1 MKKSA
6 FIAAF
11 AAGLLGLAACS
22 EQEVTTAPEA
32 PEAGN
37 TGFTVRATVDATRTS
52 VDNYAVSWDE
62 GDNMSILINNGQ
74 KDELYEFTWTGKGD
88 LFSSESFTPSA
99 GVNYIWYAL
108 FPYDSHFTSLN
119 DDYSSAYVNIPA
131 KSGLMQ
137 KAPGDMSHLANMPLY
152 GYAETKGDK
161 IPEIKMHH
169 LTSVIQLSIANNLSE
184 DLDISSIGLD
194 NNSGAL
200 LSGTFYVNCESG
212 EILKSDTE
220 TQQYTFT
227 DVTLGLTDG
236 TVKAG
241 ETGVFYIPVAAATIN
256 PGKDLVFTI
265 TDNNKGKAVITKNL
279 VSGLTFNPGR
289 YRRTSITIDSN
300 TEFEGPAQYSL
311 YTGDLVEDDYI
322 VVYDNRAMKAAVSSN
337 RLSYEKVE
345 PSDNV
350 ITSFDESI
358 VWHIAKS
365 GNYWTIYNSAEKKY
379 AASNGTKN
387 QAQLLDNGTDDM
399 SLWTVT
405 PSSGAFDFVNK
416 SNAAAEV
423 NSNLR
428 NNGTYG
434 FACYSSSIGGAL
446 SLYRKGMSSGIAF
459 SEDSY
464 TLTLGSNDYSSFTGQ
479 ALINPKNVNVSYS
492 SSNEG
497 VAAVA
502 SDGTVTL
509 KGGVGSTTIT
519 ASFAGDGSYFAS
531 AVSYV
536 VTVISEYD
544 FTTVA
549 ELNALAADN
558 AGEVTG
564 TLSNAVVSY
573 VPGANDAI
581 IKDATGSILYHKKN
595 HGLKQGQTYTG
606 EATVNATLYNGV
618 CEITSLV
625 ATFVGEQAVVE
636 PEVVSLSSISDYDTW
651 QAAYVKVENLVV
663 ASVSGKNVY
672 VQNGEGTYLVYS
684 NPGNAT
690 CAAGDII
697 TVIGTVT
704 KYNNNPQIKVW
715 SADNIIINQGHQI
728 ANHAVTFT
736 QPEKGGS
743 FTVSANGAQISS
755 GTELEEGTVVTL
767 TATAAEGYTFSG
779 WTVTGATV
787 SGNTETATF
796 TVGTEDVVVSASF
809 VAGTNIT
816 LQYTGSTTGNF
827 GTDNVA
833 ATVGLSASDWSVIAA
848 KGSASNN
855 VGYNKD
861 GDIRLYY
868 HASGSNTLTVSS
880 LTNATINYI
889 TIEYTGSGYSNG
901 KVLVGGNVVTASDGS
916 YPINST
922 SFVITN
928 GNTSNVQVRIKKIVI
943 NYTANN

>member
-6 FIAAF
+6 FFAAF

-32 PEAGN
+32 PEVGN
-37 TGFTVRATVDATRTS
+37 TGFTVRATVDATKTS
-52 VDNYAVSWDE
+52 VDNYAVSWDA
-62 GDNMSILINNGQ
+62 GDNMSILINNGL
-74 KDELYEFTWTGKGD
+74 KDKLYEFKWTGEGD
-88 LFSSESFTPSA
+88 KFSSTSFTPSTDSS
-99 GVNYIWYAL
+99 YIWYAL

-137 KAPGDMSHLANMPLY
+137 SAPGDMSHLANMPLY
-152 GYAETKGDK
+152 GYVETKGEEV
-161 IPEIKMHH
+161 PEIKMHH
-169 LTSVIQLSIANNLSE
+169 LTSIIQLSIANNLSE
-184 DLDISSIGLD
+184 DLDIFSIGLD

-212 EILKSDTE
+212 DFISSGDQFT
-220 TQQYTFT
+220 YT

-241 ETGVFYIPVAAATIN
+241 ETGVFYIPVAAATID

-279 VSGLTFNPGR
+279 ASGLTFNPGR
-289 YRRTSITIDSN
+289 YRRTSITIDAN

-322 VVYDNRAMKAAVSSN
+322 VVYENRAMKAAVSSN
-337 RLSYEKVE
+337 RLSYEEVE

-350 ITSFDESI
+350 ITSSDESI

-365 GNYWTIYNSAEKKY
+365 GNYWTIYNSDKNKY

-387 QAQLLDNGTDDM
+387 QAQLLDNGTDDK

-416 SNAAAEV
+416 SNAASNI

-428 NNGTYG
+428 NNTTYG
-434 FACYSSSIGGAL
+434 FACYAASTGGAL

-497 VAAVA
+497 VAVVA

-519 ASFAGDGSYFAS
+519 ASFAGNGSYFAS

-536 VTVISEYD
+536 VTVISGYD

-549 ELNALAADN
+549 ELNALAAEN

-573 VPGANDAI
+573 VPGTNDAI
-581 IKDATGSILYHKKN
+581 IKDATGSILYHKNN

-618 CEITSLV
+618 CEITSLD

-636 PEVVSLSSISDYDTW
+636 PEVVSLSAISSDYDAW
-651 QAAYVKVENLVV
+651 QAAYVKVEDLVV

-672 VQNGEGTYLVYS
+672 VQNGDGTYLVYS
-684 NPGNAT
+684 NPSNAT

-704 KYNNNPQIKVW
+704 KYSNSPQIKVW
-715 SADNIIINQGHQI
+715 SADNIIITQEHQI

-743 FTVSANGAQISS
+743 FTVSADGAQISS

-796 TVGTEDVVVSASF
+796 TVGTSNVTVSAIF
-809 VAGTNIT
+809 VSNDLTKETITGTFSKNNDVLTLTTESGIT
-816 LQYTGSTTGNF
+816 IVQ
-827 GTDNVA
+827 
-833 ATVGLSASDWSVIAA
+833 A
-848 KGSASNN
+848 KGSSSTAVNAS
-855 VGYNKD
+855 YNKPSTLRVYK
-861 GDIRLYY
+861 GHTLSF
-868 HASGSNTLTVSS
+868 SGKT
-880 LTNATINYI
+880 
-889 TIEYTGSGYSNG
+889 
-901 KVLVGGNVVTASDGS
+901 
-916 YPINST
+916 
-922 SFVITN
+922 
-928 GNTSNVQVRIKKIVI
+928 IKKIEIKVTSTYYGNSLAVNTGTI
-943 NYTANN
+943 TPTTVSGGTIVWEGSSDSITITNAGTENNVQLRPAEIVVYY

>member
-37 TGFTVRATVDATRTS
+37 TGFTVRATVDATKTS

-74 KDELYEFTWTGKGD
+74 KDELYEFIWTGEGD

-137 KAPGDMSHLANMPLY
+137 SAPGDMSHLANMPLY
-152 GYAETKGDK
+152 GYVETKGEEV
-161 IPEIKMHH
+161 PEIKMHH
-169 LTSVIQLSIANNLSE
+169 LTSVIQLSIANNLTE
-184 DLDISSIGLD
+184 DLDIFSIGLD

-220 TQQYTFT
+220 TQVHTYT

-241 ETGVFYIPVAAATIN
+241 ETGVFYIPVAAATID

-265 TDNNKGKAVITKNL
+265 TDNNKGKAIITKNL
-279 VSGLTFNPGR
+279 ASGLTFNPGR
-289 YRRTSITIDSN
+289 YRRTSITIDAN

-322 VVYDNRAMKAAVSSN
+322 VVYENRAMKAAVSSN
-337 RLSYEKVE
+337 RLSYEEVE

-350 ITSFDESI
+350 ITSSDESI

-365 GNYWTIYNSAEKKY
+365 GNYWTIYNSDKNKY

-387 QAQLLDNGTDDM
+387 QAQLLDNGTDDK

-416 SNAAAEV
+416 SNAASNI

-428 NNGTYG
+428 NNTTYG
-434 FACYSSSIGGAL
+434 FACYAASTGGAL

-519 ASFAGDGSYFAS
+519 ASFAGNGSYFAS

-549 ELNALAADN
+549 ELNALAAEN

-581 IKDATGSILYHKKN
+581 IKDATGSILYHKNN

-618 CEITSLV
+618 CEITSLD

-636 PEVVSLSSISDYDTW
+636 PEVVSLSAISSDYDAW
-651 QAAYVKVENLVV
+651 QAAYVKVEDLVV

-672 VQNGEGTYLVYS
+672 VQNGDGTYLVYS
-684 NPGNAT
+684 NPSNAT

-704 KYNNNPQIKVW
+704 KYSNNPQIKVW
-715 SADNIIINQGHQI
+715 SADNIIITQEHQI

-743 FTVSANGAQISS
+743 FTVSADGAQISS

-809 VAGTNIT
+809 VAAGGTNVTFSPSDFTNQGISGTGGPIT
-816 LQYTGSTTGNF
+816 AKKDVITFSCDKGYGTTQIRCYKGSKVTIGAEGEKKIIKIKFSFSGSSYTGGLEAEYTIEEGTTSW
-827 GTDNVA
+827 T
-833 ATVGLSASDWSVIAA
+833 
-848 KGSASNN
+848 
-855 VGYNKD
+855 
-861 GDIRLYY
+861 
-868 HASGSNTLTVSS
+868 NTLASQARFTE
-880 LTNATINYI
+880 I
-889 TIEYTGSGYSNG
+889 
-901 KVLVGGNVVTASDGS
+901 VVT
-916 YPINST
+916 YL
-922 SFVITN
+922 
-928 GNTSNVQVRIKKIVI
+928 
-943 NYTANN
+943 